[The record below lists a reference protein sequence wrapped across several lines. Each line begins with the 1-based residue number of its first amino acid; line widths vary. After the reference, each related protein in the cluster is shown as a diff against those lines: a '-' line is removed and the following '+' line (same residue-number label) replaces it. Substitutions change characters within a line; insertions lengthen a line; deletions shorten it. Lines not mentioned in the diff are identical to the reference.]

1 MTENRYQYPK
11 LEGVYDDNFNIMDDY
26 LVRIARQA
34 DLQPVGDSGYGHS
47 EYYCPEGIPVET
59 ALFATLAAAGL
70 AFGVL
75 FMAVTMIT
83 MPAKRKR
90 RKASTDFD
98 DIGSSISSTIS
109 DLLWEGM

>member
-1 MTENRYQYPK
+1 MTENIYQYPK
-11 LEGVYDDNFNIMDDY
+11 LDGSYDDNFNISDDF
-26 LVRIARQA
+26 LVRIQRQA

-70 AFGVL
+70 SFGVL

-83 MPAKRKR
+83 MPPERRKR
-90 RKASTDFD
+90 RKASSA
-98 DIGSSISSTIS
+98 SSINGGIS
-109 DLLWEGM
+109 DLLWEGT